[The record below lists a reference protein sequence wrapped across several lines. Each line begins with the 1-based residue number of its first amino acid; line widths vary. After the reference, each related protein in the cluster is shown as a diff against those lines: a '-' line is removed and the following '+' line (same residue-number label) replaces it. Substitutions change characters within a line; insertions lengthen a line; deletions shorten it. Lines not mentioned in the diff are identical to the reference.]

1 MSKKI
6 ILTTDWELL
15 DSPPELS
22 TEASALVQQLNG
34 DNVTFD
40 ELLGGLE
47 ALEAAGYIKI
57 NREDPHQITVSVLKD
72 LPGYI

>member
-6 ILTTDWELL
+6 ILSTEWDVIDTPEELAG
-15 DSPPELS
+15 
-22 TEASALVQQLNG
+22 EASALVQQLNG